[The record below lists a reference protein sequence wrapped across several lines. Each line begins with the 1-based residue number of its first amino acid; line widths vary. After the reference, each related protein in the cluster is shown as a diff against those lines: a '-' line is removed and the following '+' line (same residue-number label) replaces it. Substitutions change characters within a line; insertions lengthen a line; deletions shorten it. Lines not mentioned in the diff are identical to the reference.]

1 MLKSCLKKYTYAQE
15 KACSPIETIEKVFK
29 KLNQTEKPILK
40 EVLRID
46 NLDRIGIPVYLCRVE
61 EEISKSLGVGDSFGK
76 GITPEQA
83 EASALMEL
91 VERYS
96 NFSFLLNANPFI
108 DSYINLKGNTIPLE
122 SLLFPLHSVFREN
135 SFLEKLKNIKLRWV
149 EAYDLIESKKVI
161 FPLYW
166 FYRIYGTTG
175 WAAGN
180 TLEEATLQALCEII
194 ERHCISIV
202 MEERL
207 EVPTIEIDSIENPL
221 IKDSLKK
228 ILSSGIE
235 IFIKDFSL
243 DLGVSTVAI
252 IAYDSLAPTPTL
264 KVYGAAGTHPNPNIA
279 LIRAI
284 TELVQHRAQVLYRE
298 FILNKPGG
306 PTFCFL
312 KFKDLDDA
320 KFLLK
325 GGKISFEH
333 LPYFSHPDF
342 KVEIEYILN
351 KISKKGLKAYLVE
364 TTHPMLGISSVIVH
378 IPGARLNR
386 PSTKLHPYLLIA
398 RQLMDIEFYKEALF
412 YIEKAFEEAPS
423 YKKLPQILSQAATCA
438 KLAGEYKKSMEYYE
452 NLLEIYPQLIGSS
465 KFVNEFINIVES
477 FFADSN
483 IKA

>member
-15 KACSPIETIEKVFK
+15 KACSPVETIERALK

-40 EVLRID
+40 EILRID
-46 NLDRIGIPVYLCRVE
+46 NLDRIGIPVYLCKVE
-61 EEISKSLGVGDSFGK
+61 EEISNMLGIGDSFGK

-83 EASALMEL
+83 KASALMEL
-91 VERYS
+91 AERYS
-96 NFSFLLNANPFI
+96 NFSFLLNAKPLV
-108 DSYINLKGNTIPLE
+108 DSYVNIKESAIPIE
-122 SLLFPLHSVFREN
+122 TLFAPLPSAFKEN
-135 SFLEKLKNIKLRWV
+135 SFIEKLKNIKLRWV
-149 EAYDLIESKKVI
+149 EVYDLIEAKKVV

-194 ERHCISIV
+194 ERHCISTI

-235 IFIKDFSL
+235 VFIKDFSL
-243 DLGVSTVAI
+243 DLGIPTIAI
-252 IAYDSLAPTPTL
+252 IAYDPLAPTPSL
-264 KVYGAAGTHPNPNIA
+264 KVYGAAGTHPNPNMA

-312 KFKDLDDA
+312 KFKNLEDA
-320 KFLLK
+320 KFLLN
-325 GGKISFEH
+325 GEKIPFNH
-333 LPYFSHPDF
+333 LSSFSHPDF
-342 KVEIEYILN
+342 KVEIEYILD
-351 KISKKGLKAYLVE
+351 KLFKKELKAYLVE
-364 TTHPMLGISSVIVH
+364 TTHPVLEISSVIVN

-398 RQLMDIEFYKEALF
+398 RQLMDIECYKEALF

-423 YKKLPQILSQAATCA
+423 YKKLPQILSQAAICA
-438 KLAGEYKKSMEYYE
+438 KLAGQYKKSMEYYE
-452 NLLEIYPQLIGSS
+452 NLLEIYPQLMGSS
-465 KFVNEFINIVES
+465 KFVNEFISIVKLV
-477 FFADSN
+477 FADFN
-483 IKA
+483 FKT